1 MWTGGMHPRGGEPS
15 KYNPWETWVN
25 NRDIDLTDTTRYH
38 IDGSWLD
45 NGEYWR
51 AFKGIPSKKEVN
63 IFIGGGYTNT
73 SASSIFL
80 AGGIANAVKG
90 LGLWGLSALLKKR
103 NQAPQQ
109 ATLQANWQFPF
120 QNYFTNLSRYFTTV
134 NTTPTVNPEQTA
146 KSDKPTDP
154 EKPEKPEK
162 PTDPEKPEKPTDPAG
177 SVDPANPVGPAD
189 PTDKASKALAVNKT
203 IQTLNIDGEVSEVG
217 KNNSDGYPES
227 FKVTDGTGKKEKGK
241 ETVYTYTF
249 VGIDNSTKQP
259 MYKISHI
266 VYYSENNKTKDIT
279 DNVYTINSGVNKG
292 EAGKAGSVDS
302 KIQMSTESQKP
313 AIARPGELGK
323 GQKFEWPAP
332 KKA

>member
-1 MWTGGMHPRGGEPS
+1 MTDYRRGGFSSPYNTFS
-15 KYNPWETWVN
+15 TWINNGNYGVSDAKKYG
-25 NRDIDLTDTTRYH
+25 I
-38 IDGSWLD
+38 GGGWLE
-45 NGEYWR
+45 NGDYDM
-51 AFKGIPSKKEVN
+51 AFRGIPSKKEVN
-63 IFIGGGYTNT
+63 VFIGGGYTQSWSSGFLSWGIG
-73 SASSIFL
+73 SA
-80 AGGIANAVKG
+80 VRG
-90 LGLWGLSALLKKR
+90 LGLWALSGLFKKAR
-103 NQAPQQ
+103 PQQ
-109 ATLQANWQFPF
+109 ASLQANLQFPF

-154 EKPEKPEK
+154 EKPEKPDK

-227 FKVTDGTGKKEKGK
+227 FKVTDGTGNKEKGK